1 MIRSHHSLKKR
12 ELGNRLFFVKRTY
25 KKRTYLQHSKEYI
38 CPRVAG
44 ELESDSVALERIREY
59 DELPQEKDWNTSFPI
74 DEVYNNY

>member
-1 MIRSHHSLKKR
+1 MLK
-12 ELGNRLFFVKRTY
+12 ELTKNVLITFQTI
-25 KKRTYLQHSKEYI
+25 H